1 MKVISVNAGSSSLKF
16 RMFEMPEEKVLIKGV
31 FERIGI
37 NNSFYTIEFNSNK
50 IKKEVELKNHEDA
63 VKILMQELLD
73 NNIISSLS
81 ELSGVSH
88 RLVHGGDKY
97 PNSCILNEEVIK
109 EVESIKDLAPLHV
122 PANLMCVKAF
132 MKEVPNTIQV
142 GCFDTA
148 FHQTLEED
156 KYIYPIPYSYYIDYK
171 VRKYGFHGMSYKYIT
186 ETMKEKLNKDSVN
199 LIVCH
204 IGQGASISAIKDNKS
219 YDTSMG
225 FTPNSGIVMGTRSG
239 DIDYGIIK
247 YMMNNS
253 DKSFD
258 DIDKDLNK
266 KSGLYGISM
275 VSSDWRDVDAA
286 IKEGNKNAKLAHYV
300 FVNSIV
306 SYISKYFVELNGDID
321 ALVFTAGVGE
331 NAPHIRRMV
340 VERINCLG
348 FKIDRELNDIT
359 RLGKEGKISAKD
371 SKYDIYVV
379 PTNEELMMAR
389 DCVSLIK

>member
-37 NNSFYTIEFNSNK
+37 DNSFYTIEFNSNK

-359 RLGKEGKISAKD
+359 RLGKEGKISTKD

>member
-37 NNSFYTIEFNSNK
+37 DNSFYTIEFNSNK

-122 PANLMCVKAF
+122 PANLMCVRAF
-132 MKEVPNTIQV
+132 MKEVPDTVQV

-156 KYIYPIPYSYYIDYK
+156 KYIYPIPYSYYTDYK

-266 KSGLYGISM
+266 KSGLYGMSM

-348 FKIDRELNDIT
+348 FKIDKELNDIT
-359 RLGKEGKISAKD
+359 RLGKEGKISTDD
-371 SKYDIYVV
+371 SKYEIYVV

>member
-37 NNSFYTIEFNSNK
+37 NNSFYTIEFDSNK

-359 RLGKEGKISAKD
+359 RLGKEGKISTKD

>member
-122 PANLMCVKAF
+122 PANLMCVRAF

-359 RLGKEGKISAKD
+359 RLGKEGKISTKD

>member
-306 SYISKYFVELNGDID
+306 SYGIIEDDYIIFGKKLQIIAKKLEKVVANIPLVDDPNSPLAWNTAAIMKRKFGDLPDGKKQFEDWLQKEQDLFFSKIQD
-321 ALVFTAGVGE
+321 
-331 NAPHIRRMV
+331 
-340 VERINCLG
+340 
-348 FKIDRELNDIT
+348 
-359 RLGKEGKISAKD
+359 
-371 SKYDIYVV
+371 
-379 PTNEELMMAR
+379 
-389 DCVSLIK
+389 

>member
-50 IKKEVELKNHEDA
+50 IKKEVELKSHEDA

-359 RLGKEGKISAKD
+359 RLGKEGKISTKD

>member
-97 PNSCILNEEVIK
+97 PNSCILNEKVIK
-109 EVESIKDLAPLHV
+109 EIESIKDLAPLHV

-359 RLGKEGKISAKD
+359 RLGKEGKISTKD

>member
-186 ETMKEKLNKDSVN
+186 ETMKKKLNKDSVN

-359 RLGKEGKISAKD
+359 RLGKEGKISTKD

>member
-37 NNSFYTIEFNSNK
+37 DNSFYTIEFNSNK

-81 ELSGVSH
+81 ELSGVNH

-359 RLGKEGKISAKD
+359 RLGKEGKISTKD

>member
-359 RLGKEGKISAKD
+359 RLGKEGKISTKD

-389 DCVSLIK
+389 D

>member
-306 SYISKYFVELNGDID
+306 SYISKYFVELNGDVD

-359 RLGKEGKISAKD
+359 RLGKEGKISTKD

>member
-1 MKVISVNAGSSSLKF
+1 
-16 RMFEMPEEKVLIKGV
+16 
-31 FERIGI
+31 
-37 NNSFYTIEFNSNK
+37 
-50 IKKEVELKNHEDA
+50 
-63 VKILMQELLD
+63 MQELLD

-359 RLGKEGKISAKD
+359 RLGKEGKISTKD

>member
-1 MKVISVNAGSSSLKF
+1 MKIISVNAGSSSLKF

-156 KYIYPIPYSYYIDYK
+156 KYIYPIPYSYYTDYK

-359 RLGKEGKISAKD
+359 RLGKEGKISTKD

>member
-1 MKVISVNAGSSSLKF
+1 
-16 RMFEMPEEKVLIKGV
+16 
-31 FERIGI
+31 
-37 NNSFYTIEFNSNK
+37 
-50 IKKEVELKNHEDA
+50 
-63 VKILMQELLD
+63 
-73 NNIISSLS
+73 
-81 ELSGVSH
+81 
-88 RLVHGGDKY
+88 
-97 PNSCILNEEVIK
+97 
-109 EVESIKDLAPLHV
+109 
-122 PANLMCVKAF
+122 
-132 MKEVPNTIQV
+132 
-142 GCFDTA
+142 
-148 FHQTLEED
+148 
-156 KYIYPIPYSYYIDYK
+156 
-171 VRKYGFHGMSYKYIT
+171 MSYKYIT

-359 RLGKEGKISAKD
+359 RLGKEGKISTKD

>member
-37 NNSFYTIEFNSNK
+37 DNSFYTIEFNSNK

-122 PANLMCVKAF
+122 PANLMCVRAF

-359 RLGKEGKISAKD
+359 RLGKEGKISTKD

>member
-359 RLGKEGKISAKD
+359 RLGKEGKISTKD

>member
-156 KYIYPIPYSYYIDYK
+156 TYIYPIPYIYYIDYK

-359 RLGKEGKISAKD
+359 RLGKEGKISTKD